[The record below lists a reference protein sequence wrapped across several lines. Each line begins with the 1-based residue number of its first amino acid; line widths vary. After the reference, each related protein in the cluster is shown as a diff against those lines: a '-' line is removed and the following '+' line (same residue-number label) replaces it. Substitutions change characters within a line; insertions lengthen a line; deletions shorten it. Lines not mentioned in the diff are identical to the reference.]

1 MWKDNN
7 VFYCLEVLDKPP
19 SLAFRFLSPLSRSF
33 IWTSTRNN
41 EVLSLI
47 ILCYRL
53 YTLKGFFIYRILINS
68 GKRFLFFFVFIY
80 LFKISDA

>member
-41 EVLSLI
+41 EFLSLI

-68 GKRFLFFFVFIY
+68 GKRFLFFFVFY
-80 LFKISDA
+80 LFI